1 MHPHLPLS
9 QVNITPFH
17 MEHKAVIYIR
27 QSSPKQ
33 VREHLDSQLTQ
44 RTLVQRA
51 QSLGWHPE
59 RIEVFD
65 GDLGQ
70 SATGVQERDAF
81 KALAAEVALGHVG
94 IVFGWQVSRLA
105 RNNAEWYQLLD
116 VAALVGT
123 LIGDTDGVY
132 DPRLYNDRLLLGLKG
147 TMSEA
152 ELYLMRQRLNAGRL
166 SKVQRG
172 EYVQRLPTGLVRLA
186 DHRVIKDPDQ
196 QIQHVIALVF
206 TKFED
211 IGSGY
216 GVLRYCKYHDIL
228 LPRRHGG
235 DFGPGDIRW
244 RKPSEAA
251 IRAILTNPAYAGAFV
266 YGRRTS
272 EPRRQAPGQRTPP
285 MVHRKMDE
293 WQCLLQDI
301 YPAYISWAQYLA
313 NQVRLH
319 ENAQCYTDQMSRGRG
334 APREGAALLQGL
346 ATCGLCGHRMR
357 VAYRPRAR
365 YICMSMQ
372 RAFAEARCAHLDG
385 PSIEAFV
392 VQAFFDA
399 IAPAQLETLDEV
411 LAQRQRER
419 QRLETYHQQQVSQ
432 ARYNA
437 TLARRRYEHVD
448 PDYRLAAAELERAW
462 EDTLRALRQAEEAAE
477 RFAHEP
483 CEPTVTPERRE
494 QLLHLSQRLPELW
507 ASEQLTHTQR
517 KALLR
522 SLIARVIVQRTAAD
536 RIAVKIIWVS
546 GHFSQGLVIP
556 PVLHQRHITGYDTMV
571 ERIRQLWAEGS
582 TDSHIAQTL
591 SREGFRS
598 ARRAR
603 VLVRTVLKI
612 RNHHHWVSRYHQH
625 RLADKID
632 DMWTIHGL
640 SCHLGVERE
649 WFYHRIRT
657 GTLREPDVI
666 RKPPYGNYLIRDDAT
681 LLARLRTEVQR
692 SRRWGRGGAMG
703 AIAPEREASPA
714 HPMARGSRA
723 ARRARTSR
731 TNRIVQ
737 DATSDA

>member
-1 MHPHLPLS
+1 MHLNLPLS
-9 QVNITPFH
+9 QEKVTSLH
-17 MEHKAVIYIR
+17 LERKAVIYIR

-44 RTLVQRA
+44 RTLARRA

-81 KALAAEVALGHVG
+81 KALAADVALGHVG

-105 RNNAEWYQLLD
+105 RNNAEWYQLLAL
-116 VAALVGT
+116 AALVGT

-166 SKVQRG
+166 SKVHRG
-172 EYVQRLPTGLVRLA
+172 EYVQRLPTGLVRLT
-186 DHRVIKDPDQ
+186 DHRVIKDPDRQ
-196 QIQHVIALVF
+196 MQHVIALVF
-206 TKFED
+206 SKFEEL
-211 IGSGY
+211 GSGY
-216 GVLRYCKYHDIL
+216 GVLRYCKHHDIL

-235 DFGPGDIRW
+235 DFGPGDVQW

-272 EPRRQAPGQRTPP
+272 DPRRHAPGQRTPS
-285 MVHRKMDE
+285 MVHRPMDE
-293 WQCLLQDI
+293 WQCILQDI

-313 NQVRLH
+313 NQARLR
-319 ENAQCYTDQMSRGRG
+319 ENAQCYTDQMHKGRG

-365 YICMSMQ
+365 YICMSMT

-411 LAQRQRER
+411 LAQRRRER
-419 QRLETYHQQQVSQ
+419 HRLETYHQQQVSQ
-432 ARYNA
+432 ARYDA

-462 EDTLRALRQAEEAAE
+462 EEKLRALRQAEEAAE
-477 RFAHEP
+477 RYAHEP
-483 CEPTVTPERRE
+483 CEPTLTPERRE

-507 ASEQLTHTQR
+507 TSAHLSHPQR

-536 RIAVKIIWVS
+536 RIAVKIVWVS
-546 GHFSQGLVIP
+546 GHFSQGIVIP
-556 PVLHQRHITGYDTMV
+556 PILHQHHITGYDTMV
-571 ERIRQLWAEGS
+571 ARTEQLWREGYTDTQIAE
-582 TDSHIAQTL
+582 TL
-591 SREGFRS
+591 SHEGFRS
-598 ARRAR
+598 ARRDR
-603 VLVRTVLKI
+603 VLPKTVLKI
-612 RNHHHWVSRYHQH
+612 RNQHHWVSRSHQH
-625 RLADKID
+625 RLAAKID
-632 DMWTIHGL
+632 GMWTIHGL
-640 SCHLGVERE
+640 ARHLGVERE
-649 WFYHRIRT
+649 WFYPRIRT
-657 GTLREPDVI
+657 GALCAPDVI
-666 RKPPYGNYLIRDDAT
+666 RKPPYGNYLLRDDAA
-681 LLARLRTEVQR
+681 LLARLRAEVTR
-692 SRRWGRGGAMG
+692 SLRRRGDTSPGPVPPARDASRSHPHEETSRLAHRAM
-703 AIAPEREASPA
+703 
-714 HPMARGSRA
+714 
-723 ARRARTSR
+723 TSR
-731 TNRIVQ
+731 TNCIAQ
-737 DATSDA
+737 DAKADT

>member
-1 MHPHLPLS
+1 MHANLPLS
-9 QVNITPFH
+9 QMKITPFH
-17 MEHKAVIYIR
+17 LERKAVIYIR

-44 RTLVQRA
+44 RTLVERA
-51 QSLGWHPE
+51 QSLGWHPD

-70 SATGVQERDAF
+70 SATGVQARDDF

-94 IVFGWQVSRLA
+94 IVFGWQASRLA

-116 VAALVGT
+116 LAALVGT

-186 DHRVIKDPDQ
+186 DNSVTKDPDQ

-206 TKFED
+206 SKFEEL
-211 IGSGY
+211 GSGY
-216 GVLRYCKYHDIL
+216 GVLRYCKQHDIL

-235 DFGPGDIRW
+235 GMGPDDVRW
-244 RKPSEAA
+244 CHPSEAA
-251 IRAILTNPAYAGAFV
+251 LSAILTNPAYAGAFV
-266 YGRRTS
+266 HGRRTS
-272 EPRRQAPGQRTPP
+272 DPRRQPRGQRTPP
-285 MVHRKMDE
+285 MIRRRMDE
-293 WQCLLQDI
+293 WQCIIQDA
-301 YPAYISWAQYLA
+301 YPAYISWAQYLD
-313 NQVRLH
+313 NQARLRA
-319 ENAQCYTDQMSRGRG
+319 NAQRYNEQTHRGQG
-334 APREGAALLQGL
+334 APRQGAALLQGL
-346 ATCGLCGHRMR
+346 ATCGRCGHRMH
-357 VAYRPRAR
+357 VAYRPRSR
-365 YICMSMQ
+365 YICTSMN

-411 LAQRQRER
+411 VAQRQRER

-432 ARYNA
+432 ARFSA

-448 PDYRLAAAELERAW
+448 PAYRLAAAELERAW
-462 EDTLRALRQAEEAAE
+462 DDKLRALRQAEEAAE
-477 RFAHEP
+477 RFAQEP
-483 CEPTVTPERRE
+483 GEPTLTLAIRE
-494 QLLHLSQRLPELW
+494 QLLHLSQHLPDLW
-507 ASEQLTHTQR
+507 TSDQLRHDQR

-522 SLIARVIVQRTAAD
+522 SVIARVIVQRTAPD
-536 RIAVKIIWVS
+536 RIEVKIVWVS
-546 GHFSQGLVIP
+546 GHFSQGIVIP
-556 PVLHQRHITGYDTMV
+556 PIVHQRHGTGYDTMV
-571 ERIRQLWAEGS
+571 DRTRQLWRAGYTDTQIAE
-582 TDSHIAQTL
+582 TL
-591 SREGFRS
+591 SHEGFRS
-598 ARRAR
+598 ARRDR
-603 VLVRTVLKI
+603 VLPKTVLKI
-612 RNHHHWVSRYHQH
+612 RNQHHWVSRYHQH

-632 DMWTIHGL
+632 EMWTIHGL
-640 SCHLGVERE
+640 SSHLGVERE

-666 RKPPYGNYLIRDDAT
+666 RKPPYGNYLIRDDAA
-681 LLARLRTEVQR
+681 LLARLRTEVNR
-692 SRRWGRGGAMG
+692 SRRVGRDTATGAILPEQGGA
-703 AIAPEREASPA
+703 PA
-714 HPMARGSRA
+714 HPVARASHA
-723 ARRARTSR
+723 ARRAKTSR
-731 TNRIVQ
+731 TNHIAQ
-737 DATSDA
+737 DAKSEA